1 MKIEL
6 TYEQLNWIREA
17 ISNSLEETL
26 THRPV
31 KPLEKNIVRC
41 IEKVQKDISNSTPQG
56 CYEPHEQSLANKF
69 SALANLCDHIDDQL
83 WEAYDEHVQAD
94 HYAGEMNLTERIEDF
109 EHHQRKQAGHE
120 KMMRD

>member
-17 ISNSLEETL
+17 MSNSLEETL
-26 THRPV
+26 SHRPV
-31 KPLEKNIVRC
+31 KPLEKHIVRS
-41 IEKVQKDISNSTPQG
+41 IEKLQKDISDSTPQG
-56 CYEPHEQSLANKF
+56 CYKPHECSLASKF
-69 SALANLCDHIDDQL
+69 SALANLREHIDDQL
-83 WEAYDEHVQAD
+83 WEAYDEAVQAD

-109 EHHQRKQAGHE
+109 EHYQRKQAGHE